1 MPITISGSTGVSGV
15 DGTASSPAVRG
26 ADTNTGVFYPAADQ
40 VAIATGGVQRLLVDA
55 SGNATLTGTLQ
66 VGGVAAAMYPLVL
79 GTAVASTSGTS
90 IDFTGV
96 PSWVRRVTVM
106 LSGVSTNGTS
116 RYRFQ
121 LGSSAGVVTS
131 GYTGSNSVF
140 GTTTLSTNSQTA
152 GFDILSDA
160 AANTHDGL
168 IQFVL
173 LNPTTNIW
181 VGTGGF
187 ARGNSNVT
195 YITSGSITLPGAL
208 DRVRLTTLSGTD
220 TFDAGSIN
228 ILYE

>member
-1 MPITISGSTGVSGV
+1 MPITISGSTGISGV
-15 DGTASSPAVRG
+15 DGTASAPAIQG

-55 SGNATLTGTLQ
+55 SGIVTTG
-66 VGGVAAAMYPLVL
+66 VGALYPLVS

-90 IDFTGV
+90 IDFTGI
-96 PSWVRRVTVM
+96 PSWVRRVTMM

-121 LGSSAGVVTS
+121 LGSSAGVVSS
-131 GYTGSNSVF
+131 GYTGSNTVF
-140 GTTTLSTNSQTA
+140 GTTTLSTASQTA
-152 GFDILSDA
+152 GFDVVSDA

-181 VGTGGF
+181 VGSGGF